1 LGKFIGEAYEN
12 KGALLRS
19 TLLGAAVVLCGMGT
33 ASAAGLGGSS
43 HFINIAAFYK
53 LDHGFS
59 YPKEIKGDEAAL
71 FSALDGKAHYVLM
84 SNSSGVMN
92 DDVINI
98 QNDLLRGK
106 GDATYEDYGVNCSF
120 SVMMD
125 AGKDK
130 IDLTGTCN
138 AFFVE
143 HDGSQL
149 KEQSVITPTT
159 LPDIEQ
165 GKNERWKLIFEEEH
179 GMAIY
184 ANAESK

>member
-1 LGKFIGEAYEN
+1 MGMFLNNKI
-12 KGALLRS
+12 KGALLRN
-19 TLLGAAVVLCGMGT
+19 TLLCAAMVFCGVTT
-33 ASAAGLGGSS
+33 ASAAGLGGSA

-53 LDHGFS
+53 LDHGFT

-71 FSALDGKAHYVLM
+71 FSQLDHKAHYIFM

-106 GDATYEDYGVNCSF
+106 ADASYEDYGVNCSF

-125 AGKDK
+125 AGKDT

-138 AFFVE
+138 AFLVE

-149 KEQSVITPTT
+149 KEQSVIPPTR
-159 LPDIEQ
+159 LPDIEKGQ
-165 GKNERWKLIFEEEH
+165 NERWKLIYEDKH
-179 GMAIY
+179 GVGIY
-184 ANAESK
+184 GNAESQ